1 MTQICSHWGKNS
13 WWKSRV
19 GNHDRF
25 RKLRFCRCNT
35 VFPALS
41 RFHSLQLLTQ
51 KSKPSAIAFGFEI
64 INDKLVTMANCLSW
78 NFDCC
83 CVTHTQT
90 HVFRYV
96 PTVARSEK
104 TGGTNCT
111 KEILFWKEKD
121 SRNLMPSITQMSRT
135 QC

>member
-1 MTQICSHWGKNS
+1 MTQIWSHWGKNS

-35 VFPALS
+35 VSPALSCSFLLFPALS

-83 CVTHTQT
+83 CVTHTHT
-90 HVFRYV
+90 HACFGMCQLWPV
-96 PTVARSEK
+96 PRKLVVPIVQKRSFFGK
-104 TGGTNCT
+104 
-111 KEILFWKEKD
+111 KKILEI
-121 SRNLMPSITQMSRT
+121 
-135 QC
+135 